1 MITSITIA
9 STRDKE
15 KEVEEFF
22 YKVFKKIDQEK
33 KKFTYIK
40 AINRR
45 GDTVHIHYVAN
56 EDLGLDEEEMKKKS
70 FIDLINIEKEDKAIP
85 DNYLIKWLFW

>member
-40 AINRR
+40 AISRR

-56 EDLGLDEEEMKKKS
+56 EDLGLDEEGMKKKS

>member
-22 YKVFKKIDQEK
+22 YKVFKKIDHEK

-40 AINRR
+40 AIRRR

-56 EDLGLDEEEMKKKS
+56 EDLGITEEEMKKKS
-70 FIDLINIEKEDKAIP
+70 FINFIVINKEDKAIP
-85 DNYLIKWLFW
+85 DYCLFKYLFW

>member
-22 YKVFKKIDQEK
+22 YKVFKKIDHEK

-40 AINRR
+40 AIRRR

-56 EDLGLDEEEMKKKS
+56 ENLGIREEEMEKKS
-70 FIDLINIEKEDKAIP
+70 FIDLIRIEKEDKAIP
-85 DNYLIKWLFW
+85 DYCLFKYLFW